1 RSQSGRRSDV
11 SERVMVTVESVVDQ
25 ATVDE
30 LNDKLANMPSITWS
44 AAEPTA
50 ADGEGKPVGAVW
62 RQVTGGEITGE
73 WAWDGAAWNA
83 RQIASDAIAAL
94 EVGKLVAG
102 SAAVDEVVAQEIWAA
117 KIAAQEVQASEIA
130 TETLA
135 ADTGFIGV
143 LNSATI
149 VGAII
154 KTAETGQRV
163 ELDSGHGIQVFNAAG
178 EEVLSADADGN
189 LVLGGDITLGG
200 TLTTGGRSNKV
211 TVRSEGIVLT
221 SNDTYLKNKISTWG
235 NVHSL
240 GFGNDTIYAVESW
253 RGNYRVRPYDATG
266 DPSEAW
272 DIPFLPDAVTAD
284 DNRVYV
290 LEYNSSFGSSIGIYD
305 HNLNYKD
312 VLEIP
317 NVRWRSISNFAGD
330 LYVCSDTKIWALEMP
345 LKQ

>member
-163 ELDSGHGIQVFNAAG
+163 ELDSGHGIRVYNADG
-178 EEVLSADADGN
+178 ELVLSADPDGELRLSGDLRVGGRIVAEQSVDGGSSQAIIN
-189 LVLGGDITLGG
+189 PDGVRLSTDLGG
-200 TLTTGGRSNKV
+200 RNAM
-211 TVRSEGIVLT
+211 
-221 SNDTYLKNKISTWG
+221 WPQ
-235 NVHSL
+235 
-240 GFGNDTIYAVESW
+240 ESPPTE
-253 RGNYRVRPYDATG
+253 VSAT
-266 DPSEAW
+266 
-272 DIPFLPDAVTAD
+272 
-284 DNRVYV
+284 
-290 LEYNSSFGSSIGIYD
+290 
-305 HNLNYKD
+305 
-312 VLEIP
+312 
-317 NVRWRSISNFAGD
+317 
-330 LYVCSDTKIWALEMP
+330 
-345 LKQ
+345 